1 MSEVQKNS
9 RVEVVVDA
17 PPPDVWPFVSDV
29 TRVGE
34 WSDECRSAEWTAGDG
49 GPTLGARF
57 RGRNRVGW
65 LRWSRTCEIVDVDEP
80 HEIAWRTVPSWLYPD
95 STEWRIRLQPS
106 GRGTRITQTF
116 RVLHAPWLLDR
127 LYARLIPSHQD
138 RDARLAADLE
148 RLGAAARRGAPR

>member
-1 MSEVQKNS
+1 MSQVQKSS

-17 PPPDVWPFVSDV
+17 PAADVWPLVADV

-34 WSDECRSAEWTAGDG
+34 WSHECRSAEWTSGDG
-49 GPTLGARF
+49 SPAPGARF
-57 RGRNRVGW
+57 RGRNRAGR
-65 LRWSRTCEIVDVDEP
+65 LRWSRTSEIVAVDEP
-80 HEIAWRTVPSWLYPD
+80 YEIAWRTVPSWLYPD

-106 GRGTRITQTF
+106 GPGTRITQSF
-116 RVLHAPWLLDR
+116 SVLRAPWLLDR

-138 RDARLAADLE
+138 RDARLRADLE